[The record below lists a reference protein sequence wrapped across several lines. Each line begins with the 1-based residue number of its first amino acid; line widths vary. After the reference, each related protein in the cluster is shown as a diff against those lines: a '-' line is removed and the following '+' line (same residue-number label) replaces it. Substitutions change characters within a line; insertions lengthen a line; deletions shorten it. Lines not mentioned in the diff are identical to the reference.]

1 MQLILTY
8 IIVAIA
14 LVFAGRGTYRLFRN
28 AKKGK
33 GCNCNCGCGGKERIK
48 KAACKSSFFILM
60 LVSALVRNSQFF
72 SSFSSSS
79 S

>member
-14 LVFAGRGTYRLFRN
+14 LVFAGRGAYRLFRN

-33 GCNCNCGCGGKERIK
+33 GCSCNCGCGGKGTNK
-48 KAACKSSFFILM
+48 KAACKSSFFYINAC
-60 LVSALVRNSQFF
+60 VCARQKQSIFF
-72 SSFSSSS
+72 FL
-79 S
+79 

>member
-33 GCNCNCGCGGKERIK
+33 GCNCNCGCGGKRK
-48 KAACKSSFFILM
+48 LLVKAAFLY
-60 LVSALVRNSQFF
+60 
-72 SSFSSSS
+72 
-79 S
+79 

>member
-8 IIVAIA
+8 IIVAIE

-33 GCNCNCGCGGKERIK
+33 GCNCNCGCGGKRTNK
-48 KAACKSSFFILM
+48 KSCL
-60 LVSALVRNSQFF
+60 
-72 SSFSSSS
+72 
-79 S
+79 

>member
-33 GCNCNCGCGGKERIK
+33 GCNCNCGCGGKRTNK
-48 KAACKSSFFILM
+48 KSCLEKQLFYINACVCARQKQSIFFFL
-60 LVSALVRNSQFF
+60 
-72 SSFSSSS
+72 
-79 S
+79 

>member
-33 GCNCNCGCGGKERIK
+33 GCNCGFGGKRTNK
-48 KAACKSSFFILM
+48 KSCL
-60 LVSALVRNSQFF
+60 
-72 SSFSSSS
+72 
-79 S
+79 

>member
-33 GCNCNCGCGGKERIK
+33 DAVVIAVAGEKERIK
-48 KAACKSSFFILM
+48 KAACKSSFFYINAC
-60 LVSALVRNSQFF
+60 VCARQKQSIFF
-72 SSFSSSS
+72 FL
-79 S
+79 

>member
-14 LVFAGRGTYRLFRN
+14 LVFAGRGAYRLFRN

-33 GCNCNCGCGGKERIK
+33 GCSCNCGCGGKGTNK
-48 KAACKSSFFILM
+48 KSCLFYINACVCARQKQSIFFFL
-60 LVSALVRNSQFF
+60 
-72 SSFSSSS
+72 
-79 S
+79 

>member
-33 GCNCNCGCGGKERIK
+33 GCSDIN
-48 KAACKSSFFILM
+48 SSFNMMVRPMLDFKCKRMGILTTF
-60 LVSALVRNSQFF
+60 LDSTFKILDL
-72 SSFSSSS
+72 
-79 S
+79 